1 MTKNTKVNAAILI
14 IGNEILS
21 GRTQD
26 TNTSTLATWLNSIG
40 VKVGEVRVIP
50 DIEKTIIDTLN
61 LLKTTY
67 DYVFTTGGIG
77 PTHDDITAESVSKA
91 FGLKYE
97 IHKEAYKILE
107 AYYKPGEFNEGRQ
120 KMVWMPENANLILNP
135 TSGAP
140 GFNVENVFCLPG
152 VPSILKSM
160 LGGLTNRI
168 VGGKPILSL
177 TISLRTVESEIAH
190 DLSKVQEDNQDIE
203 IGSYPFFKQGKIGVS
218 LVIRSNK
225 SKLIKKCFADIM
237 KFVKK
242 KKIVAHLKLSG
253 VIGNAGKF
261 KQGIDFSGQEEIIK
275 KAFSLKKAKC
285 VAITINSPG
294 GSPVQSHLI
303 YSFIRQQA
311 KKNNKQV
318 IVFAEDVAASGGYL
332 IACAGD
338 EIYANSSSII
348 GSIGVIY
355 SSFGFTELI
364 KKIGVERRVHTAG
377 KNKSTLD
384 PFLEEK
390 NEDIERLKNIQLDLH
405 KDFIDVVEKS
415 RGSKLKK
422 SDIEL
427 FSGEFWSGSK
437 SKTLGL
443 IDGIGNAHEILKEKY
458 GDDVIIK
465 KFEKT
470 KGWLSQKLS
479 SSNQVDQF
487 ANILEERSIWQRYG
501 F

>member
-1 MTKNTKVNAAILI
+1 M
-14 IGNEILS
+14 
-21 GRTQD
+21 
-26 TNTSTLATWLNSIG
+26 
-40 VKVGEVRVIP
+40 
-50 DIEKTIIDTLN
+50 
-61 LLKTTY
+61 LL
-67 DYVFTTGGIG
+67 
-77 PTHDDITAESVSKA
+77 
-91 FGLKYE
+91 
-97 IHKEAYKILE
+97 
-107 AYYKPGEFNEGRQ
+107 
-120 KMVWMPENANLILNP
+120 
-135 TSGAP
+135 
-140 GFNVENVFCLPG
+140 
-152 VPSILKSM
+152 
-160 LGGLTNRI
+160 
-168 VGGKPILSL
+168 
-177 TISLRTVESEIAH
+177 LR
-190 DLSKVQEDNQDIE
+190 
-203 IGSYPFFKQGKIGVS
+203 
-218 LVIRSNK
+218 
-225 SKLIKKCFADIM
+225 
-237 KFVKK
+237 
-242 KKIVAHLKLSG
+242 
-253 VIGNAGKF
+253 
-261 KQGIDFSGQEEIIK
+261 
-275 KAFSLKKAKC
+275 
-285 VAITINSPG
+285 
-294 GSPVQSHLI
+294 
-303 YSFIRQQA
+303 
-311 KKNNKQV
+311 
-318 IVFAEDVAASGGYL
+318 GGYL

-377 KNKSTLD
+377 RNKSTLD

-415 RGSKLKK
+415 RGTKLKK

-458 GDDVIIK
+458 GDDVVIK

-487 ANILEERSIWQRYG
+487 ANILDERSIWQRYG